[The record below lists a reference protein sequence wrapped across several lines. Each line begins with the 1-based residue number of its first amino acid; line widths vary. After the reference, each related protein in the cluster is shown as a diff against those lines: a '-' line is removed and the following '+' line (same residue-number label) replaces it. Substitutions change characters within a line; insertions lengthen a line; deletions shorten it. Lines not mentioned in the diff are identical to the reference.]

1 MDWKDIASK
10 VGAAAP
16 LLGTLLG
23 GPAGGAVGTV
33 VAAALGAQ
41 ATPADVEAVLLSSSE
56 AAAKLREVES
66 TNRVELER
74 LAYQAE
80 ATRLQASAAQYAAE
94 AADRASARDL
104 AAKQPNDFVRPTI
117 TLAMIAGSL
126 FIVVAIVLG
135 WATEVMSNA
144 TTSLTLGTVIGYWF
158 NEMKSVM
165 GFYFGMTKDAS
176 TQSRIIADFA
186 VAPGTVSKPET
197 PTRHS

>member
-1 MDWKDIASK
+1 MDWKDIAGK
-10 VGAAAP
+10 VGAVAP

-23 GPAGGAVGTV
+23 GPAGGAVGSV
-33 VAAALGAQ
+33 VAAALGTQ
-41 ATPADVEAVLLSSSE
+41 STPADVETALLSNESI
-56 AAAKLREVES
+56 AKLREVES
-66 TNRVELER
+66 NNRVELER

-165 GFYFGMTKDAS
+165 GFYFGMTKDAA

-186 VAPGTVSKPET
+186 VAPGTVSKPEP
-197 PTRHS
+197 PTRQS